1 MVESWHGVHLQ
12 HAALRGDR
20 SGSLVALLVHTLEVN
35 PHAFT
40 TACVGSSYDVSN
52 IFGTSATASNV
63 IAVEGTRVARDDVV
77 RIDGALVLVA
87 GGFIVEGCAVV
98 CGWRL
103 LPVRAV
109 TVSAC
114 LHRRGAATEL
124 FPVDRIF
131 FVDSWSI
138 EDDGHVLI
146 VE

>member
-1 MVESWHGVHLQ
+1 MVESWHG
-12 HAALRGDR
+12 AISNTRRSEETALGRT
-20 SGSLVALLVHTLEVN
+20 VALLMHTLEVN

-40 TACVGSSYDVSN
+40 TACVGSSYDVSD

-124 FPVDRIF
+124 FPIDQVF
-131 FVDSWSI
+131 LVGVWSI